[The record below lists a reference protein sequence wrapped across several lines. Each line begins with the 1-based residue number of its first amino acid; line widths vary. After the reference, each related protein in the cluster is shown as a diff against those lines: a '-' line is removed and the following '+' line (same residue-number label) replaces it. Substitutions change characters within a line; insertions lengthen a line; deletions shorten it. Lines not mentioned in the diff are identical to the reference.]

1 MQGIAPSVIAAE
13 EALASEFADGE
24 RDSRSLGADDLAEH
38 LMGYPEW
45 HDGAACCDS
54 APVARQMP
62 EREQHPSVTLPT

>member
-1 MQGIAPSVIAAE
+1 
-13 EALASEFADGE
+13 
-24 RDSRSLGADDLAEH
+24 
-38 LMGYPEW
+38 MGYPEW